1 MNTFRVH
8 TFSLLL
14 ALLAFATCTSARAN
28 STTANPTLDAT
39 ALVID
44 AQYKLLV
51 PGLPAPGTSDA
62 QAFYSRTGDA
72 LLTLLTPAV
81 DDEPTTRRSSNHAK
95 YHKSGMG
102 RNHTHGVNSRR
113 GWLGLFYKSG
123 RKSRS
128 HGLNKHTMHRL
139 FYRR

>member
-1 MNTFRVH
+1 MNIFRVH

-14 ALLAFATCTSARAN
+14 ALLAFATCTSAR
-28 STTANPTLDAT
+28 SYDTPPLDAT

-51 PGLPAPGTSDA
+51 PGLPTPGTSDA
-62 QAFYSRTGDA
+62 QTFYTRTGDA
-72 LLTLLTPAV
+72 LLTLLTPTRD
-81 DDEPTTRRSSNHAK
+81 DDEPTMRRTNRHAR

-102 RNHTHGVNSRR
+102 RHHTHGVNSRR
-113 GWLGLFYKSG
+113 GWLGLFDKSA

-128 HGLNKHTMHRL
+128 HGLNKYTMRRL